1 MPRAPHD
8 EDGSHW
14 ICFGGLTRSV
24 QDSALMLDVMAPGI
38 ERPPRRPLKIAFS
51 EKFPPGTR
59 GKLTPAMHAALHD
72 TAELLRDLG
81 HEVEPKDP
89 DFRAQDVP
97 VLVALMFRG
106 MRDIVGEIE
115 RKQRLERRTRA
126 IARPGALVE
135 RPPDREAAARR
146 AADRRARRAAVGRPT
161 TSC

>member
-1 MPRAPHD
+1 MAAACVI
-8 EDGSHW
+8 SSSSS
-14 ICFGGLTRSV
+14 RSV
-24 QDSALMLDVMAPGI
+24 SL
-38 ERPPRRPLKIAFS
+38 S

-59 GKLTPAMHAALHD
+59 GRLTPATHAALHD

-115 RKQRLERRTRA
+115 RRQRLERRTRA
-126 IARPGALVE
+126 IARPGAPRVGHRRHVVDNVAE
-135 RPPDREAAARR
+135 RGGLDKEDIGHEAPFPPGYTRR
-146 AADRRARRAAVGRPT
+146 
-161 TSC
+161 